1 MARTTTA
8 PPALSL
14 PARATPRPRMRPRMA
29 IVGVAIVV
37 LFALLGLAVFAA
49 SGRHRAVLVLARTV
63 PAGAVVTAGDLQV
76 EQLSGA
82 VSTAAL
88 PASAEASLLGERA
101 TTTLLAGSTLV
112 AGAVARTPLVAP
124 GDTVVAVALGTS
136 VPAPTGMTTGSRV
149 SVVALGTASTAAHLP
164 SPGSVV
170 ASGTVV
176 GIDATTTSAATSEIV
191 SLAVP
196 STEAPLVAL
205 AAANGGVGLVL
216 GS

>member
-1 MARTTTA
+1 
-8 PPALSL
+8 
-14 PARATPRPRMRPRMA
+14 MA

>member
-1 MARTTTA
+1 MARTTAA
-8 PPALSL
+8 PRALTL
-14 PARATPRPRMRPRMA
+14 PARATPRPRVRPRMA

-37 LFALLGLAVFAA
+37 VFALLGLLVFAA

-63 PAGAVVTAGDLQV
+63 PAGAVLTAGDLRV

-112 AGAVARTPLVAP
+112 AGAAARTPLVAP
-124 GDTVVAVALGTS
+124 GETVVAVALGTS
-136 VPAPTGMTTGSRV
+136 VPAPTGMTTGSTV
-149 SVVALGTASTAAHLP
+149 SVVALGASNSGAHLP
-164 SPGSVV
+164 SPGSLL
-170 ASGTVV
+170 ATGTVV
-176 GIDATTTSAATSEIV
+176 GIDATTTSAATSEVV

-196 STEAPLVAL
+196 ANQAPLVAL